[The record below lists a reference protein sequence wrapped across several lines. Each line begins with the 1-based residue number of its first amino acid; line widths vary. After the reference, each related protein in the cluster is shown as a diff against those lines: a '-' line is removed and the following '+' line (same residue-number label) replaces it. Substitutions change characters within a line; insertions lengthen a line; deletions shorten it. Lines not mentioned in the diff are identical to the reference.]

1 MQGCLWCVYGCQRCI
16 SQPFSFISLPVS
28 TVNALVNDKI
38 RSFKAAFDLWWV
50 QCNKIKSG
58 VFRNCVL
65 SKCFSVRL
73 PRCFEK
79 HPARHERNM
88 KRKKKTSINDCQSR
102 FRCWKTSHSVNDF
115 SLICLKCTQ
124 KLHIYSLVRN
134 WNVWILHTDQVFNSY
149 IPNHSC
155 FSRASPWLRLSL
167 DFNCPYIEGGKILI
181 CKVQFHWFHQASFCT
196 KRIDSNRFPK
206 NLSFFMM
213 VILC

>member
-58 VFRNCVL
+58 VFRNFVL

-88 KRKKKTSINDCQSR
+88 KRKKKKTSINDCRSR

-124 KLHIYSLVRN
+124 KLHIYSWGIETCEFYTLMKCLTATYQITLASVG
-134 WNVWILHTDQVFNSY
+134 LHRGCAY
-149 IPNHSC
+149 
-155 FSRASPWLRLSL
+155 R
-167 DFNCPYIEGGKILI
+167 
-181 CKVQFHWFHQASFCT
+181 
-196 KRIDSNRFPK
+196 
-206 NLSFFMM
+206 
-213 VILC
+213 

>member
-1 MQGCLWCVYGCQRCI
+1 MNNAFMKKKKAEKKTNSFFFLIIPISYKRFVFSIQFTYQKWVRWFVSKTTCAWHKEKMQGCLWCVYGCQRCI

-58 VFRNCVL
+58 VFRNFVL

-88 KRKKKTSINDCQSR
+88 KRKKKKRRLTIVDQ
-102 FRCWKTSHSVNDF
+102 DF
-115 SLICLKCTQ
+115 
-124 KLHIYSLVRN
+124 VVER
-134 WNVWILHTDQVFNSY
+134 
-149 IPNHSC
+149 P
-155 FSRASPWLRLSL
+155 
-167 DFNCPYIEGGKILI
+167 
-181 CKVQFHWFHQASFCT
+181 
-196 KRIDSNRFPK
+196 
-206 NLSFFMM
+206 
-213 VILC
+213 VIL